1 MANGLTATQTF
12 ASLTVEGANTVLKA
26 VNNIGQPNETEESA
40 SAAVTITALTI
51 SAAGNLTVNESVT
64 VNAAASSNNQTAD
77 IQGVLTVA
85 GKLYFSEATIGSA
98 TNSNA
103 ELNLTP
109 KTNGGTA
116 AEFGVKNGA
125 NFNNYGTVS
134 ATVNATL
141 TVRGKVTQAKNM
153 GNGKIIGEW
162 DTTLTIS

>member
-1 MANGLTATQTF
+1 M
-12 ASLTVEGANTVLKA
+12 
-26 VNNIGQPNETEESA
+26 
-40 SAAVTITALTI
+40 TI

-116 AEFGVKNGA
+116 AEFGVKDD
-125 NFNNYGTVS
+125 FNNYGTVT
-134 ATVNATL
+134 ATKSGDQ
-141 TVRGKVTQAKNM
+141 VRGKVTRASNKD
-153 GNGKIIGEW
+153 NGKIIGEW
-162 DTTLTIS
+162 DDTIIFS